1 MQNLFGKF
9 VLWVSLFLSG
19 LCSLLC
25 KDGISGRSGIIQ
37 DLKVTEEVYWHL
49 VNLKIKGKFRSIDEV
64 LRNTYELPPGNRPYL
79 KCKEDDFHEDIK
91 PK

>member
-1 MQNLFGKF
+1 MFE
-9 VLWVSLFLSG
+9 SLIDIPIPQD

-25 KDGISGRSGIIQ
+25 GIFITGSVKKIQ
-37 DLKVTEEVYWHL
+37 DLKVTEEVYWFL

-64 LRNTYELPPGNRPYL
+64 LRKNFSLPPGDRPYL
-79 KCKEDDFHEDIK
+79 KCKDDDLDASFG